1 MKRWTQ
7 SALLTLLALA
17 TARAADPVRVA
28 VYTSNP
34 QQLPDA
40 LGEFERVNGKGLI
53 ELVVIDRDTPPE
65 KVAGAR
71 VIYAYLM
78 SAAMY
83 AQFAPAARKAA
94 AAGAVIVAQPP
105 DIVEHRWQVKPDVKA
120 SVSAYEYW
128 YNGGVD
134 NLSAFLAYCYKLGG
148 GERPVAVPAPQQH
161 VVKGIYHPRAD
172 RPFESLSDYLT
183 WYRARK
189 LVPESAPLAGI
200 LFYQTNYKV
209 HDLEHI
215 DALIAALEKRG
226 IGAVPVF
233 GWPVPEIAPLLGE
246 PGNSPLRL
254 LYSFNLGFAQASDSD
269 TLERYGLHVI
279 DLMTSRDSYEV
290 WSKSAFGITPER
302 LSTQVALPEIAG
314 ATEPIVVGTAE
325 KAAGVAGP
333 VTKPIPERIQMA
345 VSRGARWLAL
355 QDKPNA
361 EKRIGLIYFNNP
373 PGKGN
378 IGASYLNVFPTLVA
392 VLARLRE
399 SGYQTGDQLPTERE
413 LEALLEIS
421 GRNIELWA
429 PGELEAL
436 VEKGHV
442 VLVSM
447 KKYRGWFEALPR
459 QFRDFVNAGWGP
471 PEKSRLMTITSRD
484 GEKFFVV
491 PGVRMGNVF
500 LGPQPLRTTFERSM
514 EVAHNTDIPPPHS
527 YIAAYLWYRHEF
539 QADAVVHF
547 GRHGT
552 LEFLPGKNVGQAGW
566 DSSEAILGDLPN
578 AYYYIMDG
586 GGESTTARRRSAA
599 VMISHLTPMIVTA
612 GAQDQFATLRRII
625 ENMAQTE
632 DVSPALQDQ
641 YRQSA
646 AAEIRRLKLDTQLGL
661 NLDKAEW
668 AEVQEKVE
676 AFLEATEAGPIPAGM
691 HTVGSLPEPALQ
703 KEALGELIKLSLTDA
718 EKRQWRVEIEAWVGA
733 IFEGRKPALPGG
745 MSPAAKDRL
754 ETVLA
759 SGGTWLRNLRESP
772 ERELASL
779 VTILAGRF
787 EASGMSGDPLR
798 TPAGLPTGR
807 NLHTFDPNLIPTH
820 EAWELGKKMAVAALE
835 QFAKDQGKAPEKVS
849 MALWYGETI
858 RHQGAM
864 ESEALYLMGVEPQ
877 WNARGVVDGLRLIP
891 EKELGRPRVDVV
903 LTLGG
908 IYRDGFPDKV
918 LLLDRASKLAAS
930 DGDNAISRH
939 TRRIAEALKKAGVA
953 PDLAEK
959 AARARAFAAAPG
971 DYGAGISNMVKQSK
985 DAGNMQGLAD
995 QYLNHM
1001 NHVYSGDLWGEA
1013 VPGALSTQL
1022 EGNQAVIHSRTTN
1035 VYGVLDNDDFYD
1047 YAGGLNAATKT
1058 ANGGN
1063 APAFYVNDMKTRGK
1077 ERVTGIQTYIATELN
1092 ARYWNPKWIEEM
1104 QKAGYSGARAIAN
1117 NMENLYG
1124 WQATSAEHMDG
1135 TFWQNSYDVY
1145 VADKNG
1151 LGMDK
1156 FFEQANPHAQQMMM
1170 ARMLEVD
1177 RQGSYK
1183 FPEEQRAE
1191 LTRRYVQTVARI
1203 GATCSA
1209 NTCGNLK
1216 LHQYIA
1222 EQAALVPG
1230 LGTAELAAFGRNMAK
1245 ATRWKAA
1252 AFANAPAALRAGI
1265 QEGLSQTRLAPPR
1278 GESAATRRSPSPP
1291 LPYVNGFRMAQQVIR
1306 ITGGSAS
1313 LLPVSFVPIMLIVML
1328 VGAGILLEALRS
1340 AIKGIS

>member
-1 MKRWTQ
+1 MKRWAQ
-7 SALLTLLALA
+7 CALLTLVSLG
-17 TARAADPVRVA
+17 TGRAADPVRVA

-40 LGEFERVNGKGLI
+40 LCEFERVNGKGLI
-53 ELVVIDRDTPPE
+53 DLVVMDADTPQE
-65 KVAGAR
+65 KLAGAR

-78 SAAMY
+78 NAAMY
-83 AQFAPAARKAA
+83 ERFAPAARKAA
-94 AAGAVIVAQPP
+94 VAGAVIMAQPP
-105 DIVEHRWQVKPDVKA
+105 DIAGHRWGVHPDAKA
-120 SVSAYEYW
+120 SASAYEYW
-128 YNGGVD
+128 NNGGVD

-148 GERPVAVPAPQQH
+148 GERGIAVPAPVQH
-161 VVKGIYHPRAD
+161 IVKGIYHPRSD
-172 RPFESLSDYLT
+172 QPFESLSEYLA
-183 WYRARK
+183 WYRGQR
-189 LVPESAPLAGI
+189 LVPEGAPLAGI

-215 DALIAALEKRG
+215 DALIAALERRG

-233 GWPVPEIAPLLGE
+233 GWPVPALAPLLGE
-246 PGNSPLRL
+246 PGRTPLRL
-254 LYSFNLGFAQASDSD
+254 LYSFNLGFAQSFDSD
-269 TLERYGLHVI
+269 TLESYGLHVI
-279 DLMTSRDSYEV
+279 DLMTSRDSYEA

-314 ATEPIVVGTAE
+314 ATEPIVVGTTE
-325 KAAGVAGP
+325 KPGP
-333 VTKPIPERIQMA
+333 VTKPIRERIDMA
-345 VSRGARWLAL
+345 VGRGARWLAL
-355 QDKPNA
+355 QYRPNA
-361 EKRIGLIYFNNP
+361 EKRLGLLYFNNP

-399 SGYQTGDQLPTERE
+399 SGYQTGGPLPTEKE
-413 LEALLEIS
+413 LEALLELS
-421 GRNIELWA
+421 GRNVEVWA

-447 KKYRGWFEALPR
+447 KKYRGWFQALPK
-459 QFRDFVNAGWGP
+459 QFQDFVNAGWGP

-484 GEKFFVV
+484 GEQFFVV
-491 PGVRMGNVF
+491 PGVRMGNIF

-514 EVAHNTDIPPPHS
+514 EMAHNIDVPPPHS
-527 YIAAYLWYRHEF
+527 YIASYLWYRNEF
-539 QADAVVHF
+539 HADAMVHF

-599 VMISHLTPMIVTA
+599 VMISHLTPMIVAA
-612 GAQDQFATLRRII
+612 GAQDQFAALRQIF
-625 ENMAQTE
+625 ENLQKTE

-661 NLDKAEW
+661 DLAKDGWPEL
-668 AEVQEKVE
+668 QEKID
-676 AFLEATEAGPIPAGM
+676 AFLEAAEEGPIPVGM
-691 HTVGSLPEPALQ
+691 HTVGTLPDPALQ
-703 KEALGELIKLSLTDA
+703 KESLGELIKLSLKDA
-718 EKRQWRVEIEAWVGA
+718 EKRQWRVEIDSWASA
-733 IFEGRKPALPGG
+733 IIEGRKPALPAGIA
-745 MSPAAKDRL
+745 PAARDKL

-759 SGGTWLRNLRESP
+759 SGETWLRNLRESP
-772 ERELASL
+772 ERELSSL
-779 VTILAGRF
+779 IAILAGRF
-787 EASGMSGDPLR
+787 EPSGISGDPLR
-798 TPAGLPTGR
+798 TPAALPTGR
-807 NLHTFDPNLIPTH
+807 NLHNFDPNLIPTH
-820 EAWELGKKMAVAALE
+820 EAWELGKKMAAAALE
-835 QFAKDQGKAPEKVS
+835 RFAKEQGRAPEKVS
-849 MALWYGETI
+849 MVLWYGETI

-891 EKELGRPRVDVV
+891 AGELGRPRVDVL

-918 LLLDRASKLAAS
+918 LLLNRASKLAAS
-930 DGDNAISRH
+930 DGENAIARH
-939 TRRIAEALKKAGVA
+939 TRQVAEALKKAGVA

-959 AARARAFAAAPG
+959 VARARAFAAAPG
-971 DYGAGISNMVKQSK
+971 DYGAGISNMVKQGK
-985 DAGNMQGLAD
+985 DAGNPQGLAD
-995 QYLNHM
+995 QYLNQM
-1001 NHVYSGDLWGEA
+1001 NHAYSGDLWGEA
-1013 VPGALSTQL
+1013 IPGALSVQL

-1047 YAGGLNAATKT
+1047 YAGGLNAATKA

-1063 APAFYVNDMKTRGK
+1063 APAFYVNDMRTRGK

-1092 ARYWNPKWIEEM
+1092 ARYWNPKWIREM
-1104 QKAGYSGARAIAN
+1104 QNAGYSGARAIASTI
-1117 NMENLYG
+1117 ENLYG
-1124 WQATSAEHMDG
+1124 WQASSAERMDG

-1145 VADKNG
+1145 VADKDG
-1151 LGMDK
+1151 LEMDK
-1156 FFEQANPHAQQMMM
+1156 FFDQANPHARQVMM

-1183 FPEEQRAE
+1183 FSAEQRDE
-1191 LTRRYVQTVARI
+1191 LIRRYVQAVAKI

-1216 LHQYIA
+1216 LNQYVA

-1230 LGTAELAAFGRNMAK
+1230 LGTAELAAFGRNMAR
-1245 ATRWKAA
+1245 ATGWNAA
-1252 AFANAPAALRAGI
+1252 AFAHAPLAVRAGV
-1265 QEGLSQTRLAPPR
+1265 QSGVPRARSSPPPAL
-1278 GESAATRRSPSPP
+1278 GPSLP
-1291 LPYVNGFRMAQQVIR
+1291 LPYVNGYRMSQQVFH
-1306 ITGGSAS
+1306 TTAGSAG
-1313 LLPVSFVPIMLIVML
+1313 LLPVSLLPIALILLL
-1328 VGAGILLEALRS
+1328 VGAGFLREALRTVTR
-1340 AIKGIS
+1340 GIP